1 MLFSSI
7 IFTCWLLSAH
17 YYITDATSLDICKCQ
32 NSSGFFLGG
41 EVGGGTEG
49 RPGFQTIKG
58 GMKCSWKMQIGEQK
72 KTKNAFGDAAGVDS
86 SSIHMS
92 LGVQIIS
99 EEKKSSC
106 KMGST

>member
-1 MLFSSI
+1 MPKF
-7 IFTCWLLSAH
+7 FW
-17 YYITDATSLDICKCQ
+17 
-32 NSSGFFLGG
+32 FFLGG
-41 EVGGGTEG
+41 GGGG
-49 RPGFQTIKG
+49 RDRGQARFPNNKG
-58 GMKCSWKMQIGEQK
+58 WNEVFMENANRGTK